1 MISEEKQK
9 ELRALFNPDGSS
21 LRKFQLD
28 SLDVLIEVDRFCRKH
43 SIQYWLCGGTM
54 LGAVRHGGFI
64 PWDDDIDI
72 DMLESEFK
80 KFEKA
85 VEKYGFDMKKLSEI
99 RKQISEIHMYYR
111 RNNFNYLLSF

>member
-9 ELRALFNPDGSS
+9 ELRATFNPDGSS

-85 VEKYGFDMKKLSEI
+85 VEKYGFDSKL
-99 RKQISEIHMYYR
+99 
-111 RNNFNYLLSF
+111 NLVP